1 MSETIPR
8 CAYCQT
14 RECYQGKDCFNMQ
27 EESRRA
33 FRENPEDT
41 ELSRVATSIESDGY
55 MQWCRVQEVV
65 EFARRMGYGHIGIAF
80 CVGMVNEAKTLQG
93 ILENQGFK
101 VSSVCCKMGGIEK
114 EELDFKHLRQGRYEA
129 ICNSIGQ
136 ALLLNRAGTE
146 LNLIVGLC
154 VGHDILF
161 TRHSKAPVTT
171 VVVKDRVL
179 AHNPAGALYSNYYAR
194 NVFKKKG

>member
-1 MSETIPR
+1 MSQISPK
-8 CAYCQT
+8 CAFCET
-14 RECYQGKDCFNMQ
+14 RECYQGKDCFGMQ
-27 EESRRA
+27 EESKMA
-33 FRENPEDT
+33 FEENPQDA

-55 MQWCRVQEVV
+55 MKWCRVQEVV
-65 EFARRMGYGHIGIAF
+65 EFAKRMDYKHIGIAF
-80 CVGMVNEAKTLQG
+80 CVGMVNEARTLEK
-93 ILENQGFK
+93 ILEAKGFK

-114 EELDFKHLRQGRYEA
+114 SELNFKHLKDGRYEA

-161 TRHSKAPVTT
+161 TKYSEAPVTT

-194 NVFKKKG
+194 NVFGG